1 MKLLLTSLGVS
12 NDSIRA
18 ALENLLGKPFSEC
31 NAVCIPTAIYALPNG
46 LGDAWL
52 TLKTFHD
59 LGWKS
64 FGVLELT
71 ALPRL
76 LEEHWLPE
84 VEAADLII
92 VGGGNTGYLSHWFQ
106 TSGFAARLPDLLK
119 TKVYLGVSAGSMM
132 LTHSLHVNRETF
144 ERTGL
149 YHDDQYDETAP
160 LKAGSDRALGLVDFV
175 IRPHLNADYF
185 PAITLENAERWALE
199 AGVPL
204 YAFDDQSAL
213 KVVDG
218 RIEVISEGE
227 WRLFNAKPQ

>member
-1 MKLLLTSLGVS
+1 MGVS
-12 NDSIRA
+12 NTSIRS
-18 ALENLLGKPFSEC
+18 ALENLLGRPFREC
-31 NAVCIPTAIYALPNG
+31 NAICVATAAHALPGG

-71 ALPRL
+71 ALPSL

-84 VEAADLII
+84 LEAADVII
-92 VGGGNTGYLSHWFQ
+92 VGGGNTGYLSYWFHA
-106 TSGFAARLPDLLK
+106 SGFAVRLPELLK

-132 LTHSLHVNRETF
+132 LTHSLHVNRDTL

-149 YHDDQYDETAP
+149 YHDDQYDEIAP
-160 LKAGSDRALGLVDFV
+160 PGAGGERSLGLVDFV

-185 PAITLENAERWALE
+185 PAVTLENAERWALE

-218 RIEVISEGE
+218 QVQVVSEGE
-227 WRLFNAKPQ
+227 WKLFDGRGQGETP